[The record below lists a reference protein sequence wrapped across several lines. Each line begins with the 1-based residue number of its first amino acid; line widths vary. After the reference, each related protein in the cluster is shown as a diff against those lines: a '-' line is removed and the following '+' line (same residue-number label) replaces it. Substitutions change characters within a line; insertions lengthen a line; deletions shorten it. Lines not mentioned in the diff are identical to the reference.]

1 MRDCNFEATETAINS
16 LIAQHELYNLIRHK
30 TCFKSK
36 SGACIGLIL
45 TNKSKVFF

>member
-1 MRDCNFEATETAINS
+1 MRHCNSEATETAINS
-16 LIAQHELYNLIRHK
+16 LIAQHESCNLIRHK

>member
-16 LIAQHELYNLIRHK
+16 LIAQHESYNLIRHK

-36 SGACIGLIL
+36 SGACLIL